1 MPEDVVE
8 VVIDSIRVSLM
19 SQQRIIIL
27 REVNEERYLPIW
39 IGVPEAESIAI
50 SLQQVEVVRPLTHD
64 LLYRVFNVL
73 GAQIQRVEVISL
85 NDDIFYGNIVVE
97 FKGQNLDIDSRPSD
111 ALALAVR
118 AGVPIMVGRTVM
130 ETAGIR
136 PEKDIQE
143 EAKPPTKAPEAELE
157 EAESSEQRLSVFED
171 FIEKL
176 DLNELGKSEDD
187 DEKDKN

>member
-1 MPEDVVE
+1 MSEDLVE

-64 LLYRVFNVL
+64 LLYRVFTTL
-73 GAQIQRVEVISL
+73 GARILRVEVISL
-85 NDDIFYGNIVVE
+85 NDDIFYGNIVIE
-97 FKGQNLDIDSRPSD
+97 FNGKTLDVDSRPSD

-118 AGVPIMVGRTVM
+118 AGVPIMVGRSVL
-130 ETAGIR
+130 ESAGIK
-136 PEKDIQE
+136 PDKDLQDEVKPTEGTPAVEPSDIETSE
-143 EAKPPTKAPEAELE
+143 EN
-157 EAESSEQRLSVFED
+157 LSVFED
-171 FIEKL
+171 FIDKL
-176 DLNELGKSEDD
+176 DLDKLDSSENDEEDD
-187 DEKDKN
+187 KN